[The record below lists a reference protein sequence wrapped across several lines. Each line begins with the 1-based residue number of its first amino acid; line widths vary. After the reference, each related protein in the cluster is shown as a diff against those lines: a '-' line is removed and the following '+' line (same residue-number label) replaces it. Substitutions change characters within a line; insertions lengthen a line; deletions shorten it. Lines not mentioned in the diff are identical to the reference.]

1 MLTENKWL
9 ADHLRDDNLVIIDA
23 RGSIPYAYGHIP
35 NSIPLGIERVI
46 KISNSGV
53 NEVID
58 PNDAEQ
64 IFSSLGP
71 DDNKKIIVYGEMM
84 DPSAVRILWTL
95 LYYGYCYTTDMKIV
109 IYLIWVSWHAR
120 G

>member
-1 MLTENKWL
+1 MLTEYKWL

-64 IFSSLGP
+64 IFSLGL

-84 DPSAVRILWTL
+84 ESFCCKNSLDIAILRT
-95 LYYGYCYTTDMKIV
+95 
-109 IYLIWVSWHAR
+109 
-120 G
+120 